1 VTTDRRRNFLILLQR
16 AVQKDAS
23 DIHLKAGA
31 PPYYRVD
38 GSMEPQ
44 EHPPLLAEDM
54 DAILDVVLN
63 EEQRKYF
70 LRRGEIDLAFNEKGV
85 GRFRVNIFRQ
95 RGSVS
100 LVMRRIKAKIQ
111 NFEQLNLPP
120 TTGRL
125 AMLARG
131 LVLITGTTGSGKS
144 TALAAIIDHIN
155 DHRKVHVV
163 TIEDPIEYV
172 HQDRLSVVSQREVT
186 IDTQDFSTA
195 LKAVMRQDPDV
206 ILIGEMRDIET
217 FQAAVSAAETGH
229 LVFSTLH
236 TTNAMQTIDRI
247 IDLFPTTQHDQ
258 VRSQLSLN
266 LMSIMCL
273 RLLPKSDGVGRV
285 PAVELMFMSPVV
297 RKLIRE
303 NRVNQINQ
311 AIQQG
316 KEEGM
321 QSFNDSLYMLLRK
334 GLVSLEDAMFHS
346 ENPEELNMMLQGIR
360 LSSSRGGIL
369 K

>member
-1 VTTDRRRNFLILLQR
+1 MADDYRRTFLIMLQR

-23 DIHLKAGA
+23 DIHLKAGN
-31 PPYYRVD
+31 PPFYRID
-38 GSMEPQ
+38 GDLEPQ
-44 EHPPLLAEDM
+44 EHAPLQSEDM
-54 DAILDVVLN
+54 DAILNIVLN
-63 EEQRKYF
+63 EDQRKYF
-70 LRRGEIDLAFNEKGV
+70 ARKGDIDLAFNEKGV

-95 RGSVS
+95 RGTISM
-100 LVMRRIKAKIQ
+100 VMRRIKAKIH
-111 NFEQLNLPP
+111 NFEQLNLPNA
-120 TTGRL
+120 TARL
-125 AMLARG
+125 ATLARG

-144 TALAAIIDHIN
+144 TALAAIVDHIN

-172 HQDRLSVVSQREVT
+172 HQDRNSVISQREVT
-186 IDTQDFSTA
+186 IDTQDFNSA

-217 FQAAVSAAETGH
+217 FQAAISAAETGH

-266 LMSIMCL
+266 LMGLMCL

-297 RKLIRE
+297 RKLVRE
-303 NRVNQINQ
+303 NRVNQLNQ

-321 QSFNDSLYMLLRK
+321 QTFNDSLYNLIRG
-334 GLVSLEDAMFHS
+334 GLVSMEDAMFYS
-346 ENPEELNMMLQGIR
+346 ENPEELQMMLSGIR
-360 LSSSRGGIL
+360 LSSNRGGIL
-369 K
+369 R